1 MPHSTCSPSFLNTAL
16 LPLDR
21 SVLPSLPIADI
32 TAIKAWESSQESP
45 AAFLYHIAMFRSAGR
60 ALRQQRRSLY
70 KPRAIQS
77 AIRPLSYGATHMSGS
92 LTPVEPPLPSAQPT
106 DAFQLLSTKEKASA
120 EDDIFNAQVQQVKDW
135 WASPRYEGIKRPY
148 SAETV
153 VSKRGTLQQV
163 YPSSLMARK
172 LFNLLEER
180 AKEGKPVHTSMYS
193 NSVPQFSNNR
203 LHFYFSQWAPL
214 IPYK

>member
-1 MPHSTCSPSFLNTAL
+1 
-16 LPLDR
+16 
-21 SVLPSLPIADI
+21 
-32 TAIKAWESSQESP
+32 
-45 AAFLYHIAMFRSAGR
+45 MFRSAGR

-77 AIRPLSYGATHMSGS
+77 AIRPISYGAAHMSGS
-92 LTPVEPPLPSAQPT
+92 LTPVTQPT
-106 DAFQLLSTKEKASA
+106 DAFQLLSTEEKALA

-153 VSKRGTLQQV
+153 VGKRGTLQQV

-172 LFNLLEER
+172 LFNLLEQR
-180 AKEGKPVHTSMYS
+180 AKEGKPVHTSMYCDP
-193 NSVPQFSNNR
+193 NSKHCKHSLTL
-203 LHFYFSQWAPL
+203 LHLSSGRH
-214 IPYK
+214 

>member
-1 MPHSTCSPSFLNTAL
+1 
-16 LPLDR
+16 
-21 SVLPSLPIADI
+21 
-32 TAIKAWESSQESP
+32 
-45 AAFLYHIAMFRSAGR
+45 MFRSAGR
-60 ALRQQRRSLY
+60 ALRQQRRCLY
-70 KPRAIQS
+70 KPRAMQS
-77 AIRPLSYGATHMSGS
+77 AIRPLSYGATHMTGS
-92 LTPVEPPLPSAQPT
+92 LTPVEPPLPSAQAT
-106 DAFQLLSTKEKASA
+106 DAFQLLSTEEKASA

-153 VSKRGTLQQV
+153 VSKRGALQQV

-193 NSVPQFSNNR
+193 QFNTDTISRSLTNS
-203 LHFYFSQWAPL
+203 SQWVL
-214 IPYK
+214 SIPYK

>member
-1 MPHSTCSPSFLNTAL
+1 
-16 LPLDR
+16 
-21 SVLPSLPIADI
+21 
-32 TAIKAWESSQESP
+32 
-45 AAFLYHIAMFRSAGR
+45 MFRSAGR

-70 KPRAIQS
+70 KPRAMQS
-77 AIRPLSYGATHMSGS
+77 AIRPLSYGATNMTGS
-92 LTPVEPPLPSAQPT
+92 LTPVEPPLPSAQAT
-106 DAFQLLSTKEKASA
+106 DAFQLLSTEEKASA

-153 VSKRGTLQQV
+153 VSKRGSLQQV

-180 AKEGKPVHTSMYS
+180 AKEGKPVHTSMYLCAI
-193 NSVPQFSNNR
+193 NKICDIR
-203 LHFYFSQWAPL
+203 LHSRSQWVPSIL
-214 IPYK
+214 SR

>member
-1 MPHSTCSPSFLNTAL
+1 VTLSGICNIACRQGLSAGNFTIHSLLGDTPST
-16 LPLDR
+16 
-21 SVLPSLPIADI
+21 
-32 TAIKAWESSQESP
+32 
-45 AAFLYHIAMFRSAGR
+45 MFRSAGR

-70 KPRAIQS
+70 KPRSMRS
-77 AIRPLSYGATHMSGS
+77 AIRPLSYGATNMTGS
-92 LTPVEPPLPSAQPT
+92 LTPVEPPLPSPQAT

-120 EDDIFNAQVQQVKDW
+120 EDDIFNAQVQQVKEW

-153 VSKRGTLQQV
+153 VSKRGALQQV

-180 AKEGKPVHTSMYS
+180 AKEGKPVHTSMYIYS
-193 NSVPQFSNNR
+193 INKHCNNR
-203 LHFYFSQWAPL
+203 LHFCSQWVPL
-214 IPYK
+214 ILFR

>member
-1 MPHSTCSPSFLNTAL
+1 
-16 LPLDR
+16 
-21 SVLPSLPIADI
+21 
-32 TAIKAWESSQESP
+32 
-45 AAFLYHIAMFRSAGR
+45 MFRSAGR

-77 AIRPLSYGATHMSGS
+77 AIRPLSYGAAHMSGS
-92 LTPVEPPLPSAQPT
+92 LTPVEPPLPATQPT
-106 DAFQLLSTKEKASA
+106 DSFHLLSTEEKAAA
-120 EDDIFNAQVQQVKDW
+120 EDDIFNEQVKQVKDW

-172 LFNLLEER
+172 LFNLLEKR
-180 AKEGKPVHTSMYS
+180 AKEGKPVHTSRSAGWVRTRYIC
-193 NSVPQFSNNR
+193 
-203 LHFYFSQWAPL
+203 LHARSQWVPS
-214 IPYK
+214 IPSR

>member
-1 MPHSTCSPSFLNTAL
+1 MT
-16 LPLDR
+16 
-21 SVLPSLPIADI
+21 
-32 TAIKAWESSQESP
+32 
-45 AAFLYHIAMFRSAGR
+45 
-60 ALRQQRRSLY
+60 
-70 KPRAIQS
+70 
-77 AIRPLSYGATHMSGS
+77 GS
-92 LTPVEPPLPSAQPT
+92 LTPVEPPLPSPQAT
-106 DAFQLLSTKEKASA
+106 DAFQLLSTEEKASA

-180 AKEGKPVHTSMYS
+180 SKEGKPVHTSMYIYPI
-193 NSVPQFSNNR
+193 NDKCNIR
-203 LHFYFSQWAPL
+203 LHFRSQWVPL
-214 IPYK
+214 ILFR